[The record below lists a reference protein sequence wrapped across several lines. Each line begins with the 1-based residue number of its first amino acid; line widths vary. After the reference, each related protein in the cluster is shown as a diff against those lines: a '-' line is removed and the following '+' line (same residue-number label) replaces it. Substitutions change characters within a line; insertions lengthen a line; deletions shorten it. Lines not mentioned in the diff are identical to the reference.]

1 MTKTQ
6 KHYIKVRL
14 GIIGGLAAL
23 VLAILGICYD
33 WWIIQGLIALGC
45 LAMVGF
51 MIAVVIGEIV
61 YRWRVMGATADDEQ
75 ELFDRYWHFIIREGR
90 MEEVIEEILSGERYD
105 DWDEETK
112 EFVVKYLYKIKEVKI
127 PKILTI

>member
-45 LAMVGF
+45 LAMIGF
-51 MIAVVIGEIV
+51 MVAVVVGEIV
-61 YRWRVMGATADDEQ
+61 YRWRVMGATADNEH
-75 ELFDRYWHFIIREGR
+75 ELFDRYWHFVIREGR
-90 MEEVIEEILSGERYD
+90 IDDVIEEIIDGERYE
-105 DWDEETK
+105 DWSEETK
-112 EFVVKYLYKIKEVKI
+112 KFVVQYLQKVREVKI

>member
-14 GIIGGLAAL
+14 GIIGGIAVL

-45 LAMVGF
+45 LAMIGF
-51 MIAVVIGEIV
+51 MVAVVIGEIV
-61 YRWRVMGATADDEQ
+61 YRWRVMGATADHEH
-75 ELFDRYWHFIIREGR
+75 ELFDRYWYFVIREGR
-90 MEEVIEEILSGERYD
+90 IDDVIEEIIDGERYE
-105 DWDEETK
+105 DWSKETR
-112 EFVVKYLYKIKEVKI
+112 EFVVQYLQKVKEVKI